1 MRRGILSVFFVADM
15 KSHRRLSD
23 IAIDS
28 TLITSA
34 AASSAAG
41 AHVLSPVFLGTM
53 VALAMARRFVP
64 RYRSILAAVSPAFGQ
79 IDRSRMGM
87 LWEEYLALKQ
97 QAAAEKRANFGG
109 MLQRAWLLYGMW
121 LGAAAYWT
129 MPFILGVAG
138 QMLSG
143 QYFVILLLV
152 ALHHLSIF
160 AQYAE
165 IRAWAR
171 KREQRRRPI

>member
-1 MRRGILSVFFVADM
+1 MRRGILSVFYVADM
-15 KSHRRLSD
+15 KSHRHLSD
-23 IAIDS
+23 VAIDS
-28 TLITSA
+28 VLIASA
-34 AASSAAG
+34 AVSSAMG
-41 AHVLSPVFLGTM
+41 AHILSPAFLGTM
-53 VALAMARRFVP
+53 IALAMTRRFVP
-64 RYRSILAAVSPAFGQ
+64 RYRAMLAALSPAFGKVDQ
-79 IDRSRMGM
+79 SRMGK
-87 LWEEYLALKQ
+87 LWAEYLHLKQ

-109 MLQRAWLLYGMW
+109 TLQRAWLLYGMW

-129 MPFILGVAG
+129 MPFIIGVAG

-143 QYFVILLLV
+143 QYFVILMLV

-171 KREQRRRPI
+171 KRDQSRRPI